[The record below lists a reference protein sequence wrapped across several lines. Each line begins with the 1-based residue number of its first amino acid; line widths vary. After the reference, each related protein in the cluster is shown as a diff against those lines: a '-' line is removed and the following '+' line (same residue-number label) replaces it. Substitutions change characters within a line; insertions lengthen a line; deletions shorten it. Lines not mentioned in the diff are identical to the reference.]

1 MLCVLAALGAI
12 PAIIAFTCM
21 PALPARIW
29 WCALV
34 SGTLCGMYYFS
45 LARAYSSGEFTMVY
59 PVARALPVLIVG
71 VADMLR
77 GRSPTVAGWCG
88 MALVT
93 AAILLLPF
101 QSFRALSAKDYLN
114 RTTLWCLLAALG
126 TVGYTVADK
135 FAAEAVHN
143 DPAYAALYC
152 YIFFVV
158 SAVAYL
164 MTLVLFGKLRADVT
178 SVGWKRPA
186 LGGILNFGAY
196 WMILWAYQLAERAAY
211 VLALRQFSILV
222 GVVFGAVRF
231 REGRAAIRI
240 IAACVM
246 AAGFVLIGLFG

>member
-1 MLCVLAALGAI
+1 MLCVLAALGI
-12 PAIIAFTCM
+12 MPATIAFACM
-21 PALPARIW
+21 PALPTRIW

-45 LARAYSSGEFTMVY
+45 LAKAYDSGEFTMVY

-77 GRSPTVAGWCG
+77 GRPPTVGGWCG

-101 QSFRALSAKDYLN
+101 QSFRAFSAKDYLN
-114 RTTLWCLLAALG
+114 RTTLWCLLTALG
-126 TVGYTVADK
+126 TVGYTVVDK

-143 DPAYAALYC
+143 DPAYAALYG
-152 YIFFVV
+152 YMFFFVA
-158 SAVAYL
+158 AVAYFVTL
-164 MTLVLFGKLRADVT
+164 MLFGKPGENVA

-186 LGGILNFGAY
+186 IGGLLCFSAY

-222 GVVFGAVRF
+222 GVAFGAIRF